1 MFTAIILPILLLVVG
16 FVILVYGA
24 IGLVDGASSLA
35 KRLSVSEI
43 AIGLTIV
50 AFGTSAPELVVN
62 VFASFD
68 GHAEIA
74 FGNIL
79 GSNLFNIL
87 MVLGIA
93 GVVKPIAV
101 KRNTVRKEIPFMLI
115 GTIFVF
121 GLSNNFSLSGSI
133 LSFWDGVLLIMGL
146 VVFQIYVLTIAKEQ
160 YLDVD
165 IKLYSI
171 PKSVMLL
178 ILGIAGLL
186 IGGEMVV
193 NNAVKIAKL
202 LNMSENFIGLTLV
215 ALGTSLPEL
224 VTSVVAVVRGHSD
237 IAIGNVVGSNIFN
250 LFLVLGVSSMIH
262 PLNYDPSLNPDF
274 SFLIVV
280 TFFLLLTMF
289 TGKKH
294 KIDRWEAIIF
304 LILYGGYIY
313 LILLRG

>member
-1 MFTAIILPILLLVVG
+1 MLVTVILLIVG
-16 FVILVYGA
+16 FVVLVYGA
-24 IGLVDGASSLA
+24 VGLVDGASSLA

-43 AIGLTIV
+43 AIVLTIV
-50 AFGTSAPELVVN
+50 AIGTSAPELVVN
-62 VFASFD
+62 VFASLEE
-68 GHAEIA
+68 HSEIA

-87 MVLGIA
+87 MVLGVA
-93 GVVKPIAV
+93 GLIKPIAV
-101 KRNTVRKEIPFMLI
+101 QRNTVRKEIPFMLM

-121 GLSNNFSLSGSI
+121 GFANNFSLSGSI

-146 VVFQIYVLTIAKEQ
+146 VAFQIYVLTIAKEQ

-165 IKLYSI
+165 IKLYSV
-171 PKSVMLL
+171 PKSVILL

-193 NNAVKIAKL
+193 NSAVKIAKL

-224 VTSVVAVVRGHSD
+224 VTSVVAVARGHSD
-237 IAIGNVVGSNIFN
+237 IAIGNVVGSNLFN
-250 LFLVLGVSSMIH
+250 LFLVLGVSSMIR
-262 PLNYDPSLNPDF
+262 PLNYDPTLNPDF
-274 SFLIVV
+274 IFLIVV
-280 TFFLLLTMF
+280 TFLLLLTMF

-294 KIDRWEAIIF
+294 KIDRWEAAIF
-304 LILYGGYIY
+304 LILYGGYMY
-313 LILLRG
+313 FILLRG